1 MAKVSIESST
11 SSASAGANPNFESLW
26 PVTIFRWVSAVN
38 PRRDPH
44 EHPLHHVVLG
54 GDPVELV
61 ELPRM
66 VDHDQ
71 AAARLDRRAQIGV
84 GLVVAVNDH
93 RLGRIAPAAS
103 AAASSPSDATSA
115 PRPSPKHLA
124 QDGDRDVCLTR
135 EHRPRGAGI
144 RAQRLDVGAGAV
156 NQRAPVINLEGRTEL
171 TGELG
176 RVDPADP

>member
-1 MAKVSIESST
+1 MTRTST
-11 SSASAGANPNFESLW
+11 RCTTSYS
-26 PVTIFRWVSAVN
+26 R
-38 PRRDPH
+38 
-44 EHPLHHVVLG
+44 

-93 RLGRIAPAAS
+93 RLGV
-103 AAASSPSDATSA
+103 
-115 PRPSPKHLA
+115 RPGCERRGQLTLGRHIGTEALAEDLA
-124 QDGDRDVCLTR
+124 QDGDRDVGLTR
-135 EHRPRGAGI
+135 EYRPRGAGI

-156 NQRAPVINLEGRTEL
+156 NQRAPVVNLEGRTEL

-176 RVDPADP
+176 RVDPTDP